1 MPKVVQAY
9 FTQEKRNMDKFLV
22 ERLGAGKYRVGSIV
36 ELTESEAK
44 FYSKKVKLI
53 PSEKP
58 KAKLEVATPKTKPK
72 PKPKAKQEKAPL

>member
-1 MPKVVQAY
+1 MLKVVQAY
-9 FTQEKRNMDKFLV
+9 YTQEWLNMDKFLV

-58 KAKLEVATPKTKPK
+58 KAKLEVATPKPK

>member
-1 MPKVVQAY
+1 MRKVVQAY

-22 ERLGAGKYRVGSIV
+22 ERLGAGKYRVGSVV
-36 ELTESEAK
+36 ELTDSEAK

-58 KAKLEVATPKTKPK
+58 KAKLEVATPKAK
-72 PKPKAKQEKAPL
+72 PKPKAKQEKAPS

>member
-1 MPKVVQAY
+1 MLKVVQAY
-9 FTQEKRNMDKFLV
+9 YTQEWLNMDKFLV

-36 ELTESEAK
+36 ELTDSEAK

-58 KAKLEVATPKTKPK
+58 KAKLEVATPKAK

>member
-1 MPKVVQAY
+1 
-9 FTQEKRNMDKFLV
+9 MDKFLV

-44 FYSKKVKLI
+44 FYSKKVKPI

-58 KAKLEVATPKTKPK
+58 EVKLEVATPKAK
-72 PKPKAKQEKAPL
+72 PKPKAKQEKAPS